1 MKEAVSKEYK
11 LEVIADSDVHKD
23 YKTIVTE
30 DIREIKSI
38 SPNPAHSQTTIKYLI
53 DTGDA
58 AMITLTHTSDGT
70 YFNYILDST
79 TDTATIDLLNLNAG
93 QYVVNLISNG
103 LILDAKNLIIN

>member
-1 MKEAVSKEYK
+1 MSSLIAKEYK
-11 LEVIADSDVHKD
+11 LEVIADSDGHKD
-23 YKTIVTE
+23 YKTILTE

-38 SPNPAHSQTTIKYLI
+38 SPNPAHTQTTIKYLI
-53 DTGDA
+53 DNGDS
-58 AMITLTHTSDGT
+58 AMITLTHTTNGT